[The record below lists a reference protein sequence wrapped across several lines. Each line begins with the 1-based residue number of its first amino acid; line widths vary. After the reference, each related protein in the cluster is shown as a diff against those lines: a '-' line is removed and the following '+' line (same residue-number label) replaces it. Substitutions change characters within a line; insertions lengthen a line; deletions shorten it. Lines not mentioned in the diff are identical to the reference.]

1 MRTTT
6 IITATTMFAL
16 AAMVA
21 LPASAAADAT
31 SVTVTVTGGSLSIS
45 VPDDAGNIGTASYT
59 GEDIVILG
67 KLGEVRVTDARAA
80 AAGSDWVASAIS
92 TALTPPAG
100 PTISA
105 LDIGYTVGSVDKDG
119 TATYTSHNRDDLVG
133 NLPVVTADAITG
145 NNSAAW
151 NPTIR
156 VLVPKGTAPGVYSG
170 TITHSVL

>member
-1 MRTTT
+1 MM
-6 IITATTMFAL
+6 TATTIVAL
-16 AAMVA
+16 SAMLA

-31 SVTVTVTGGSLSIS
+31 ELTVTVTGGSLSIS
-45 VPDDAGNIGTASYT
+45 VPDDAGNIGTTSYT

-67 KLGEVRVTDARAA
+67 KLGEVRVTDARGA
-80 AAGSDWVASAIS
+80 AAGSEWAASAIS

-100 PTISA
+100 PTIPA
-105 LDIGYTVGSVDKDG
+105 LDIGYTAGSIEEDG

-156 VLVPKGTAPGVYSG
+156 VLVLKGTAPGVYSG